1 MGNNYNKKAKNTYNK
16 IVKNSKN
23 ILNKTKHSI
32 DKVLITNDVD
42 KKIVK
47 TFNKISNK
55 TEKILVKY
63 REQFMNNK
71 NKLKDEVKVEYNFEH
86 NALECEVISDTDWES
101 LTSIKQFLASHGII
115 VITGRSNSF
124 LKFFKKEE
132 VNEVVLKNL
141 DQLSTEDAAFTKKGV
156 INVINAKTFF
166 DDKILEILQNI
177 VDKSNTSFIVVTSK
191 TLVNPNDY
199 PNIHFKHYR

>member
-1 MGNNYNKKAKNTYNK
+1 MGNNYNKKAKSAYNK

-23 ILNKTKHSI
+23 ILNETKHSI
-32 DKVLITNDVD
+32 DKALINNDVD

-71 NKLKDEVKVEYNFEH
+71 NKPKDEVKVKDNLKH
-86 NALECEVISDTDWES
+86 NALECEIINDTDWES
-101 LTSIKQFLASHGII
+101 VTSIKQFLSSHGII
-115 VITGRSNSF
+115 VITGRSNSL

-141 DQLSTEDAAFTKKGV
+141 DQLSAEDTTFTRKGV

-166 DDKILEILQNI
+166 DDKILEVLQNI
-177 VDKSNTSFIVVTSK
+177 VDKNNTSFIVVTSK